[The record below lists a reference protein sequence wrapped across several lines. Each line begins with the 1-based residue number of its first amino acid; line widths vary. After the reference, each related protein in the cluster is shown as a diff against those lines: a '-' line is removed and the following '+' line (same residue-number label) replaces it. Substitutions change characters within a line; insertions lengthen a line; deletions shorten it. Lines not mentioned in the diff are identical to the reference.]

1 MHFVAMVRMHDELD
15 RERIMALADLGIGN
29 GMVMIAFPGHET
41 GKTFTSTI
49 DKVEPEVIR
58 QWAMAIGA
66 FSIT

>member
-1 MHFVAMVRMHDELD
+1 V
-15 RERIMALADLGIGN
+15 ALADLGIGN
-29 GMVMIAFPGHET
+29 GMVMIAFPGNET

-66 FSIT
+66 LGVTQKVADNRDVIGLHLPFDI